1 MGYTIKKQLH
11 VGKKESRLIRG
22 WEDEPEK
29 LEKYED
35 QMDVIQRILDLM
47 NATID
52 KGWEFQT
59 ARFCIKVKDTNK
71 ESKLLFVNI
80 DKNWWS

>member
-1 MGYTIKKQLH
+1 MAKYTIKKQLH
-11 VGKKESRLIRG
+11 VAKKESGLIRG

-29 LEKYED
+29 LEKHED

-52 KGWEFQT
+52 KGWEVKT
-59 ARFCIKVKDTNK
+59 AHFVLKVKDTD
-71 ESKLLFVNI
+71 EEAKLLFVNV
-80 DKNWWS
+80 DKIW